1 MQDTVQ
7 LEERIK
13 SASVDTQNE
22 TFNELADSVPNGLI
36 EAMKN
41 KGRSTKDRVKT

>member
-1 MQDTVQ
+1 MK
-7 LEERIK
+7 RIK
-13 SASVDTQNE
+13 SASVDVQNE

-41 KGRSTKDRVKT
+41 KERSTKYLVKT